1 MSSDNSGGNSDD
13 DALYAGCR
21 LQVVGQR
28 DQAEAVNDAQ
38 PLIGVNT
45 VKRGQTAGIL
55 HSTIT
60 TTTTPLATKY
70 SAEGV

>member
-1 MSSDNSGGNSDD
+1 MSSDNGGGNGDD

-55 HSTIT
+55 HST
-60 TTTTPLATKY
+60 TTPLATKC